1 MRYKTNWLTVKFLKN
16 RDKLLFV
23 LLFLLIGLIPFIKF
37 GFRTIDEPPVKAEDE
52 EAEIPCAEKKHETHY
67 LRQVQKLMYVKPDS
81 ARLLANNRLEEIRDK
96 GGPDEIIPFLNVIGI
111 SHIYQGHYNKA
122 LKNFYRSLELSI
134 GDKNSIHQA
143 HAFNNIGVVLL
154 LTKKYKDALDY
165 FFKSHDIT
173 KALGDTINQSNSLN
187 NIGRIY
193 LEIDDLGNAISY
205 LNQAEKHFNTHN
217 HKIGISS
224 VSNNKAQYFFKK
236 EKLDSARFHF
246 RKAIELGKKSENNR
260 GLSIFY
266 FEKGNFFLEME
277 DHPSAILYYQ
287 KSDSLSEILMCNLR
301 SCFAHLGIA
310 KTYLGKGETAL
321 SNRYVKKASEINEE
335 LESKELQYLI
345 NEVLSDIYQE
355 RGNYYKAFEHYKLAK
370 EQKGVLFDQAEI
382 YQVYSI
388 EIDQLTRKMELKE
401 MEMEKQELLLGKRK
415 NTMYL
420 IVVASVSLLII
431 LSMLYYFYI
440 NKVKQHQKE
449 KLHENQIK
457 HSYEKNK
464 AVMEAEINERKR
476 IGSDLH
482 DGIGTLLSLTKLN
495 MTNVL
500 RKNYLPEQKKNTLLL
515 NSVNSI
521 DEVIN
526 EVKSISN
533 SMTPIVLAEKGFK
546 EAIKELVG
554 KINSFSVNLSFHGL
568 SEPLEPFMEHALY
581 RTVQEALNNIAKH
594 ASCTKVNIQVLKNQK
609 EITLMIEDNGKGF
622 DMNNPDNKK
631 GLGLKN
637 ASSRIESL
645 NGQFFIDSKEGR
657 GTIINI
663 ILPL

>member
-1 MRYKTNWLTVKFLKN
+1 MKYKTNWLTVMFLKN
-16 RDKLLFV
+16 RNKLLISFSI
-23 LLFLLIGLIPFIKF
+23 LLIGYFSFLKF
-37 GFRTIDEPPVKAEDE
+37 GLGTIEGTPIKVEEKAKASSPEEEP
-52 EAEIPCAEKKHETHY
+52 ETTF
-67 LRQVQKLMYVKPDS
+67 LGELQKLMYIKPDS
-81 ARLLANNRLEEIRDK
+81 ARYLANKQLVEIK
-96 GGPDEIIPFLNVIGI
+96 GKGSPDESIPYLNVIGI

-122 LKNFYRSLELSI
+122 LENFHQTLELSI
-134 GDKNSIHQA
+134 GDKNSNHQA
-143 HAFNNIGVVLL
+143 YAFNNIGVVLL
-154 LTKKYKDALDY
+154 LTKNYKDALDY
-165 FFKSHDIT
+165 FFKSYDIT
-173 KALGDTINQSNSLN
+173 KALGDTINQSRSLN
-187 NIGRIY
+187 NIGQIY
-193 LEIDDLGNAISY
+193 LEIDDLGSAISY
-205 LNQAEKHFNTHN
+205 LNQAEQNFFSHN
-217 HKIGISS
+217 HKTGISF
-224 VSNNKAQYFFKK
+224 VSNNKAQYFLKK
-236 EKLDSARFHF
+236 GKLDSSEYYF
-246 RKAIELGKKSENNR
+246 RRAIELGKESGNNR
-260 GLSIFY
+260 GLSLFY
-266 FEKGNFFLEME
+266 FEKGNFFLELE
-277 DHPSAILYYQ
+277 DHPSAIHYYQ

-310 KTYLGKGETAL
+310 KAYLEKGEAAQ
-321 SNRYVKKASEINEE
+321 SNLYVKKALEINEQ
-335 LESKELQYLI
+335 LESRELQYLI
-345 NEVLSDIYQE
+345 NEVLSAIYQE